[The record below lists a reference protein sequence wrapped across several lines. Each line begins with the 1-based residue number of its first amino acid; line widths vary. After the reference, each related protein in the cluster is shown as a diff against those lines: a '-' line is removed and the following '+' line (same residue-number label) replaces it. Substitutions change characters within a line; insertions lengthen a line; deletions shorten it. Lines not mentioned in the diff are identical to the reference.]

1 LEVSYSVKITIVKT
15 GLTQQSNRQTNCE
28 LIFGLSFFIG
38 TAIIPALTKHVIN
51 RSVRNIDVKKCGVN
65 SVFNSLAALE
75 EHNRKNH

>member
-1 LEVSYSVKITIVKT
+1 M
-15 GLTQQSNRQTNCE
+15 
-28 LIFGLSFFIG
+28 G
-38 TAIIPALTKHVIN
+38 TAIIPALTKHVIK